1 MILKRLLAPRNK
13 IAIAEGQRKPTRKVV
28 TLEEAARRFMED
40 RVIVIPTE
48 VWEKVAASEAKNPII
63 GWNIGV
69 NSGPIHAGDSD
80 PDDQ

>member
-1 MILKRLLAPRNK
+1 M
-13 IAIAEGQRKPTRKVV
+13 AIVENGGVQRVKVI
-28 TLEEAARRFMED
+28 TPEEAARIFLEER
-40 RVIVIPTE
+40 RIVIPTV